1 MNSSIR
7 RCTVLL
13 LLASSLL
20 ALSFAA
26 CGGGS
31 SKSSSSGTAAPSAA
45 GDVSGTYVVVQ
56 DSDGGRPKAGATVT
70 LVLDKG
76 TLSVRAVSAD
86 DELTDSGTYS
96 IHDGKMTIEFKEQ
109 GFNAKD
115 QPYKLDGDT
124 LEIPVKLFSEGAGSS
139 TWKRTD
145 GQATNKA
152 TPGTAATLKSDWGGW
167 DLKKDAAAAAT
178 KHFVEAVNDKGTAW
192 SQAVTETAA
201 FARGLSNVSDATV
214 SPNGLNITIRYK
226 DGTGD
231 YVVTERMDLAP
242 AESTAI
248 DPPSPELLVSAH
260 PLAGLHEPVAPLTT
274 AGGCGALPASPAAT
288 SRAPEP
294 GREGLN
300 PAGGYGVSLYSA
312 QSQPKPINSADSPPK
327 RALLVA
333 PAYELAHPLR
343 GHGGKVELYDSFK
356 SAVGPSIECMESDL
370 TGAGYTVDTILGTME
385 NGKAVH
391 TGDQAVEEL
400 AKFLTTKK
408 YGVFYVMSHGT
419 NIDHWYTRHSQSWM
433 YMGLLDINRP
443 ELKKAVNG
451 RKLDPDVNADIV
463 KALVTMTGLTW
474 DGSGDA
480 PFVVGAD
487 FQGSAVIWITPAFFQ
502 MLRDQKSVS
511 FDKTLVFL
519 NTCSSGAGTS
529 LKDAFKAKAFFG
541 WAIPMSG
548 AFVSHAAETIFD
560 SVTDKAR
567 SARDAWWMWRRHEAW
582 QIDQEGKAR
591 EDNQKPEQLQ
601 ASGVNGVEYE
611 PITSQSVIL
620 IYRLRHGP
628 SSASSDIA
636 KSLLVVKSCS
646 ELFWSLG
653 KKTGLASPACHQL
666 EFGNQLPTN
675 DEVNDAISE
684 VGGPVQ
690 KPFGRWT
697 LAD

>member
-1 MNSSIR
+1 MSASDRSFQYVLQFLPQVSECRRDEESRQFGNLDCLTLLPDVADASI
-7 RCTVLL
+7 
-13 LLASSLL
+13 
-20 ALSFAA
+20 
-26 CGGGS
+26 
-31 SKSSSSGTAAPSAA
+31 
-45 GDVSGTYVVVQ
+45 
-56 DSDGGRPKAGATVT
+56 
-70 LVLDKG
+70 
-76 TLSVRAVSAD
+76 
-86 DELTDSGTYS
+86 
-96 IHDGKMTIEFKEQ
+96 
-109 GFNAKD
+109 
-115 QPYKLDGDT
+115 
-124 LEIPVKLFSEGAGSS
+124 
-139 TWKRTD
+139 
-145 GQATNKA
+145 
-152 TPGTAATLKSDWGGW
+152 
-167 DLKKDAAAAAT
+167 
-178 KHFVEAVNDKGTAW
+178 
-192 SQAVTETAA
+192 
-201 FARGLSNVSDATV
+201 

-231 YVVTERMDLAP
+231 YVGTERMDLDP
-242 AESTAI
+242 AESAAI
-248 DPPSPELLVSAH
+248 ESPSSEQLVSSQ
-260 PLAGLHEPVAPLTT
+260 PVAAGNPAEDAARTT

-300 PAGGYGVSLYSA
+300 PAGGYGVSLYEA
-312 QSQPKPINSADSPPK
+312 GAQPKPITSADTPPK

-356 SAVGPSIECMESDL
+356 SAVGPSVECMESDL
-370 TGAGYTVDTILGTME
+370 TGAGFTVDTILGTTE
-385 NGKAVH
+385 NGKTVH

-400 AKFLTTKK
+400 AKFLTTNK

-419 NIDHWYTRHSQSWM
+419 NIDHWYSRKSQSWM
-433 YMGLLDINRP
+433 YMGLLDLDRP
-443 ELKKAVNG
+443 ELKAAVHG
-451 RKLDPDVNADIV
+451 RKLNADVNADIV

-480 PFVVGAD
+480 PYVVGAE
-487 FQGSAVIWITPAFFQ
+487 FNGSAVVWITPAFFQ
-502 MLRDQKSVS
+502 ILRDQKSVS

-519 NTCSSGAGTS
+519 NTCSSGSGTS
-529 LKDAFKAKAFFG
+529 LKDAFGAKAFFG
-541 WAIPMSG
+541 WAIPMNG
-548 AFVSHAAETIFD
+548 AFVAHAAETIFD

-591 EDNQKPEQLQ
+591 DDNMKPEQLQ
-601 ASGVNGVEYE
+601 ASGVGGVEYP

-620 IYRLRHGP
+620 IYRLRNGP

-675 DEVNDAISE
+675 DEVNDAIFE
-684 VGGPVQ
+684 VGGTTQ
-690 KPFGRWT
+690 QPFGRWT

>member
-1 MNSSIR
+1 MNISIR
-7 RCTVLL
+7 RCTVPLL
-13 LLASSLL
+13 LVSSLL
-20 ALSFAA
+20 VLFAAA
-26 CGGGS
+26 CGGGG
-31 SKSSSSGTAAPSAA
+31 KSSSSSTASPAA
-45 GDVSGTYVVVQ
+45 VADISGTYVVVQ
-56 DSDGGRPKAGATVT
+56 DSDGTKPKAGATVT

-76 TLSVRAVSAD
+76 SLSVRAVSGA
-86 DELTDSGTYS
+86 DELLDSGTYS
-96 IHDGKMTIEFKEQ
+96 IRDGKMTIAFKEQ

-124 LEIPVKLFSEGAGSS
+124 LEIPVKMFSEGAGSS
-139 TWKRTD
+139 MWKRTD

-152 TPGTAATLKSDWGGW
+152 TPGTAATLKSDWSRW
-167 DLKKDAAAAAT
+167 DLKKDAGAAAT
-178 KHFVEAVNDKGTAW
+178 KHFVEAVNEKGTAW
-192 SQAVTETAA
+192 QQAVTETAA

-242 AESTAI
+242 AESAAI
-248 DPPSPELLVSAH
+248 DTPSSELLVSAQ
-260 PLAGLHEPVAPLTT
+260 PIAAGRPAPVAALTT
-274 AGGCGALPASPAAT
+274 AGGCGTLPGAPSAGRP
-288 SRAPEP
+288 PEP

-312 QSQPKPINSADSPPK
+312 ESQPKPINSADSPPK

-333 PAYELAHPLR
+333 PAYELDHPLR
-343 GHGGKVELYDSFK
+343 GGGKTILYESFK

-370 TGAGYTVDTILGTME
+370 TGAGYKIDKILGTME
-385 NGKAVH
+385 GGKPVH

-400 AKFLTTKK
+400 AKFLTTNK
-408 YGVFYVMSHGT
+408 YGLFYVLSHGA
-419 NIDHWYTRHSQSWM
+419 NIDYGQPPHNQSWM
-433 YMGLLDINRP
+433 YMGVLNIDRP

-451 RKLDPDVNADIV
+451 RKLNADAKADIV
-463 KALVTMTGLTW
+463 KTLVTLTGLTW

-480 PFVVGAD
+480 PFVVGFEFD
-487 FQGSAVIWITPAFFQ
+487 GSAVLWVTPAFFQ

-511 FDKTLVFL
+511 FDKALVFL
-519 NTCSSGAGTS
+519 NLCSSGAGSS
-529 LKDAFKAKAFFG
+529 LRDAFKAKAFFG
-541 WAIPMSG
+541 WAIPIDG
-548 AFVSHAAETIFD
+548 VFAVHAAETIFD

-582 QIDQEGKAR
+582 QIEQDGKAR
-591 EDNQKPEQLQ
+591 EDNAKPEQLK
-601 ASGVNGVEYE
+601 ASGVDGAEYP
-611 PITSQSVIL
+611 PISSQSVIL

-628 SSASSDIA
+628 ASAASDIT
-636 KSLLVVKSCS
+636 KSIGVVQSCS
-646 ELFWSLG
+646 KMFWSSG
-653 KKTGLASPACHQL
+653 IKTGLKSPECHNL

-675 DEVNDAISE
+675 DEVNDAIFE

>member
-1 MNSSIR
+1 MRSSA
-7 RCTVLL
+7 RCGSHLVPFAVVF
-13 LLASSLL
+13 LAL
-20 ALSFAA
+20 ALSA
-26 CGGGS
+26 CGGG
-31 SKSSSSGTAAPSAA
+31 KGGSSGTGKPATET
-45 GDVSGTYVVVQ
+45 DISGTYVVVQ
-56 DSDGGRPKAGATVT
+56 DSDGTRPKAGATVT

-76 TLSVRAVSAD
+76 TLSVKAVSAG
-86 DELTDSGTYS
+86 DELTDTGTYS
-96 IHDGKMTIEFKEQ
+96 IHDGLMTIEFKEQ
-109 GFNAKD
+109 QITATD
-115 QPYKLDGDT
+115 QPYKVDGDT
-124 LEIPVKLFSEGAGSS
+124 LEIPVKMFGEGAGSS

-145 GQATNKA
+145 GQATNET
-152 TPGTAATLKSDWGGW
+152 TPAASAELKSDWSRW
-167 DLKKDAAAAAT
+167 DLKKDAGAAAT
-178 KHFVEAVNDKGTAW
+178 KHFVEAVNEKGETW
-192 SQAVTETAA
+192 TQAVQDTLA
-201 FARGLSNVSDATV
+201 FARGLPDVADATV

-242 AESTAI
+242 AESAAI
-248 DPPSPELLVSAH
+248 ESPSPELLVSAQ
-260 PLAGLHEPVAPLTT
+260 PVAAAMPAAIAPLST

-300 PAGGYGVSLYSA
+300 PAGGYGVSLYDA
-312 QSQPKPINSADSPPK
+312 QSQPKPIKSDDTPLK

-343 GHGGKVELYDSFK
+343 GHGGKVEVFQSFK
-356 SAVGPSIECMESDL
+356 AAVGPSIECMQADL
-370 TGAGYTVDTILGTME
+370 TGAGYKVDTILGTME
-385 NGKAVH
+385 GGKPMH
-391 TGDQAVEEL
+391 TGDQAIEEL
-400 AKFLTTKK
+400 AKFLTTNK

-419 NIDHWYTRHSQSWM
+419 NINHWYTLHSQSWM

-451 RKLDPDVNADIV
+451 RKLDSHVNADIV
-463 KALVTMTGLTW
+463 MALVTMTGVTW
-474 DGSGDA
+474 DESGDA
-480 PFVVGAD
+480 PFVVGAEFD
-487 FQGSAVIWITPAFFQ
+487 GSAVIWVTPAFFQ

-519 NTCSSGAGTS
+519 NTCSSGAGSS
-529 LKDAFKAKAFFG
+529 LKDAFNARAFFG
-541 WAIPMSG
+541 WAIPMNG
-548 AFVSHAAETIFD
+548 AFIAHAAETIFD

-591 EDNQKPEQLQ
+591 EDSNKPEQLQ

-620 IYRLRHGP
+620 IYRLRNGP

-675 DEVNDAISE
+675 DEVDDAIFE